1 MSVLLVMRDTGLRDT
16 GLADGLAFRAPQS
29 RVFQKEYKISVLF
42 ETIGDFAQ
50 KNPLPCRTNPFF
62 RLLLQQIWIVMRK
75 LNTDELNRLSKADFE
90 KAEKIPIII
99 VLDNIRSLSNVG
111 AFFRTA
117 DAFRIEAL
125 YLCGITACPPHR
137 EIHKTA
143 LGADE
148 TVSWRYFATIEEA
161 CQALK
166 NENYRIFAVEQV
178 ENSVPL
184 QRFVF
189 SPQTAYIFGNEVEG
203 VSEEALAYCDD
214 AIELPQ
220 EGTKHSIN
228 VSVCAGIVM
237 WRIFEQR
244 WLEIE

>member
-1 MSVLLVMRDTGLRDT
+1 
-16 GLADGLAFRAPQS
+16 
-29 RVFQKEYKISVLF
+29 
-42 ETIGDFAQ
+42 
-50 KNPLPCRTNPFF
+50 
-62 RLLLQQIWIVMRK
+62 MRK
-75 LNTDELNRLSKADFE
+75 LSMDELHRLSKEDFE
-90 KAEKIPIII
+90 RADKLPIII

-117 DAFRIEAL
+117 DAFRIGEL

-148 TVSWRYFATIEEA
+148 TVKWRYFETAEAA

-166 NENYRIFAVEQV
+166 ADGYKIFAVEQV
-178 ENSVPL
+178 ESSVPL
-184 QRFVF
+184 QDFNF
-189 SPQTAYIFGNEVEG
+189 EPKTAYILGNEVEG
-203 VSEEALAYCDD
+203 VSEEALPYCDG

-220 EGTKHSIN
+220 EGTKHSLN

-237 WRIFEQR
+237 WKAFEM
-244 WLEIE
+244 LSLGIK

>member
-1 MSVLLVMRDTGLRDT
+1 
-16 GLADGLAFRAPQS
+16 
-29 RVFQKEYKISVLF
+29 
-42 ETIGDFAQ
+42 
-50 KNPLPCRTNPFF
+50 
-62 RLLLQQIWIVMRK
+62 MRK
-75 LNTDELNRLSKADFE
+75 LSMDELNRISKEDFE
-90 KAEKIPIII
+90 KVEKLPIII

-117 DAFRIEAL
+117 DAFRIGAL

-148 TVSWRYFATIEEA
+148 TVKWRYFETTEA
-161 CQALK
+161 ACRQLK
-166 NENYRIFAVEQV
+166 EDGYRIYAVEQI
-178 ENSVPL
+178 ENSIPL
-184 QRFVF
+184 QDFEF
-189 SPQTAYIFGNEVEG
+189 DTHTAYILGNEVEG
-203 VSEEALAYCDD
+203 VSEEALPYCDG

-237 WRIFEQR
+237 WKLFENLVLKQKN
-244 WLEIE
+244 